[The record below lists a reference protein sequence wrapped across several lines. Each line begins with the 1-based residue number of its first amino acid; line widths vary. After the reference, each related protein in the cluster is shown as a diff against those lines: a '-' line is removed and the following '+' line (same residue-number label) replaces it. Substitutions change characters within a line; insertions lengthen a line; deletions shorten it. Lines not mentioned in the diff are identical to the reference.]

1 MDLLA
6 DISFGAAVVVGIVL
20 ISGFLLVANLRD
32 TRNARHPGGAR
43 GRLRDEMIVLGPV
56 VPMLAFS
63 LLGAVRPELRD
74 ADWWLPALVVVVV
87 FVGAGVFLPTVR
99 HARARL
105 TALRGEPSQ

>member
-6 DISFGAAVVVGIVL
+6 NISFGAALVAGIVL

-56 VPMLAFS
+56 VPMLA
-63 LLGAVRPELRD
+63 LLTVGAFRPEVRD
-74 ADWWLPALVVVVV
+74 ADWWLAALVAVTLLVGVSLTPVV
-87 FVGAGVFLPTVR
+87 R
-99 HARARL
+99 RARARL
-105 TALRGEPSQ
+105 SALRWEPAQ